1 MNAACSLM
9 QARVDTFFSYGL
21 VGVRLRGMDRVRLG
35 RALGYGARHA
45 AKTLASAVD
54 AATAPN
60 PAGSATRTATR
71 RPAENESVRQAA
83 VPLINQ
89 VADAYRTVDETRK
102 EAKKQA
108 REAGRSMFAPLKTFS
123 SVLWLQVTG
132 TFFAV
137 FAAFMGE
144 GVWKL
149 RANFRAPMNSPDAQK
164 LYFHLIVFLA
174 FAYFT
179 VSNFVRASHRE
190 RKGRR

>member
-1 MNAACSLM
+1 
-9 QARVDTFFSYGL
+9 
-21 VGVRLRGMDRVRLG
+21 MDRVRLG

-60 PAGSATRTATR
+60 PAGSATRTAAR

-83 VPLINQ
+83 VPLIHQ
-89 VADAYRTVDETRK
+89 VAEAYRTVDETKK
-102 EAKKQA
+102 EAKKKQA

-179 VSNFVRASHRE
+179 VSNFVRASQRE